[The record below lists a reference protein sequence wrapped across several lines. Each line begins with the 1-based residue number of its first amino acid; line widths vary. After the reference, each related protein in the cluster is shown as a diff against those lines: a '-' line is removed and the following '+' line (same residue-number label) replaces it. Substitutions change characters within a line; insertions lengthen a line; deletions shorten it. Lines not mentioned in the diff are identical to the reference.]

1 VLSGITTFKE
11 RFGEIRYVMAP
22 MAGIT
27 DTVFRL
33 LIREMGAPMV
43 VSDLL
48 SAEGMVR
55 GGDRTL
61 EMMKFDERERPIGIQ
76 IFGSDA
82 ERLRLAAKIVQE
94 EGADFVDINLGC
106 PVKKVVC
113 DGGGAAWLKDP
124 EKLGEMLTTVKSTLR
139 IPLSIKVRTGWDDSS
154 RNVAEVVDVA
164 ARSGVEWVAIHGR
177 TRAQGYA
184 GQADWDLIREVA
196 ARSPIPVIGN
206 GDLVSASA
214 ARQRIDDG
222 YAHAVMIGRGALKNP
237 WIFQEAITGDVL
249 DRDFLALVNRHF
261 DIACEKR
268 DRYKAFLSLKKF
280 LAWYAAGFPH
290 CSQFRQ
296 SLFKTEDVD
305 ALRALALDYF
315 STINWSAKIDDN
327 QPFLMGGHG

>member
-1 VLSGITTFKE
+1 MLQGITTFKE

-48 SAEGMVR
+48 SAEGICR
-55 GGDRTL
+55 KGQRTL
-61 EMMKFDERERPIGIQ
+61 DMMKYDERERPIGIQ
-76 IFGSDA
+76 IFGHETS
-82 ERLRLAAKIVQE
+82 RLAEAARVVQG

-113 DGGGAAWLKDP
+113 DGGGAAWLRDP
-124 EKLGEMLTTVKSTLR
+124 QKLGQMLSEVKSGLR

-154 RNVAEVVDVA
+154 RNVADVVKVA
-164 ARSGVEWVAIHGR
+164 ADSGVEWVAIHGR

-184 GQADWDLIREVA
+184 GLADWDLIKEVSSK
-196 ARSPIPVIGN
+196 SPIPIIGN
-206 GDLVSASA
+206 GDLVSASL
-214 ARQRIDDG
+214 AREKIEG
-222 YAHAVMIGRGALKNP
+222 GFSHAVMIGRGALKNP
-237 WIFQEAITGDVL
+237 WIFREALGAEVE
-249 DRDFLALVNRHF
+249 RDFIALIGRHF
-261 DIACEKR
+261 EIAMEKR
-268 DRYKAFLSLKKF
+268 DRVRAFLSLKKF
-280 LAWYAAGFPH
+280 LSWYAAGFPH
-290 CSQFRQ
+290 CSQFRA

-305 ALRALALDYF
+305 ELRALAIDYF